1 MTTAATDTGEAPA
14 TRRFSRAFVEF
25 LHAETSGGIVML
37 SATALAL
44 ILANSPMGDAYR
56 EVWKTYGGLVF
67 GDWSLKLSLG
77 HWINDGLMAIF
88 FFLVGLEIKRELLFG
103 ELASFKRAALPV
115 VAAIGGAVIPAAI
128 FVALNRG
135 GPYLDGWAIPM
146 ATDIAFAVTLLALL
160 GSRAPLWLKS
170 FVTAL
175 AIADDIMAVLVIA
188 FFYTAGLDMTAL
200 MWAAMVVGGLLICN
214 LAGVK
219 KPTPYVILAVIL
231 WYFVLLSGIHAT
243 IAGVVAAAFVPA
255 SIRRSDRS
263 TQPEDL
269 SESMQ
274 ILLDSMEEVL
284 PPGSE
289 LWEEVDAREAALED
303 IAEDAAAS
311 SAPLYRL
318 ENAIHPWSAFVVL
331 PIFAFANAGVE
342 IPIGDLA
349 NSLVHPLTL
358 GIALGL
364 FVGKQIGITA
374 FAWLAI
380 KLGLG
385 ELPTGARWRQ
395 IWGGALLAGIGF
407 TMSIFIASLAFSD
420 PEVLDKAKIGII
432 VGSLL
437 SAIVGIVVLRMG
449 PAVPDE
455 GV

>member
-1 MTTAATDTGEAPA
+1 
-14 TRRFSRAFVEF
+14 
-25 LHAETSGGIVML
+25 
-37 SATALAL
+37 
-44 ILANSPMGDAYR
+44 
-56 EVWKTYGGLVF
+56 
-67 GDWSLKLSLG
+67 
-77 HWINDGLMAIF
+77 
-88 FFLVGLEIKRELLFG
+88 
-103 ELASFKRAALPV
+103 
-115 VAAIGGAVIPAAI
+115 VIPAAI
-128 FVALNRG
+128 FVALNLG

-170 FVTAL
+170 FITAL

-188 FFYTAGLDMTAL
+188 IFYTSGLDMTAL

-214 LAGVK
+214 LAGVQ
-219 KPTPYVILAVIL
+219 KPAAYVFLGVIL

-255 SIRRSDRS
+255 SIRRSDLK

-269 SESMQ
+269 SQSMQ
-274 ILLDSMEEVL
+274 ILLDSMEEV
-284 PPGSE
+284 
-289 LWEEVDAREAALED
+289 DAREAALEE

-318 ENAIHPWSAFVVL
+318 EHAIHPWSAFLVL

-342 IPIGDLA
+342 IPLGELA
-349 NSLVHPLTL
+349 SSLVHPLTL
-358 GIALGL
+358 GIAAGL
-364 FVGKQIGITA
+364 FVGKQLGITA

-385 ELPTGARWRQ
+385 ELPEGALWRQ

-420 PEVLDKAKIGII
+420 YEVLDMAKIGII

-437 SAIVGIVVLRMG
+437 SAIVGILVLRLG
-449 PAVPDE
+449 PSVPDGE
-455 GV
+455 A

>member
-1 MTTAATDTGEAPA
+1 MAAATTDARGGQS
-14 TRRFSRAFVEF
+14 TRGFSRAFIEF

-37 SATALAL
+37 TATAIAL
-44 ILANSPMGDAYR
+44 ILANSPLGDAYR
-56 EVWKTYGGLVF
+56 EIWKTYGGLVF
-67 GDWSLKLSLG
+67 GEWSLKLSLG

-103 ELASFKRAALPV
+103 ELASFRRAALPV
-115 VAAIGGAVIPAAI
+115 VAAIGGAVIPAGI
-128 FVALNRG
+128 FFAVNRG

-170 FVTAL
+170 FITAL

-188 FFYTAGLDMTAL
+188 VFYTSGLDMTAL
-200 MWAAMVVGGLLICN
+200 MWAAMIVGGLLMCN
-214 LAGVK
+214 LAGVHR
-219 KPTPYVILAVIL
+219 PAPYVFLAVVL

-255 SIRRSDRS
+255 SLRRADRRRD
-263 TQPEDL
+263 PEDL
-269 SESMQ
+269 TVSMK
-274 ILLDSMEEVL
+274 ILIDAIDDVVEGGEA
-284 PPGSE
+284 
-289 LWEEVDAREAALED
+289 WEEVDAREAVLED

-318 ENAIHPWSAFVVL
+318 EHAIHPWSAFVVL

-342 IPIGDLA
+342 IPFGELA
-349 NSLVHPLTL
+349 SSLVHPLTL

-364 FVGKQIGITA
+364 FVGKQVGITA

-385 ELPTGARWRQ
+385 ELPDGARWRQ

-420 PEVLDKAKIGII
+420 YEVLDKAKIGII
-432 VGSLL
+432 VGSLA
-437 SAIVGIVVLRMG
+437 SAIVGILVLRLG
-449 PAVPDE
+449 PAVPED
-455 GV
+455 GG